1 MKYSYILLIGLLFIA
16 GNVFSQGKIK
26 ILNADKQV
34 GSGGKDIFTGNVAFQ
49 QNQFIVRCDKVV
61 ITRET
66 RVCDA
71 IGNIHVTQ
79 GESINIYS
87 ETLTYDGNTQMGKF
101 RRNVKLVDDS
111 MTLTTEYL
119 DFNAKDNSGYFYN
132 GGHVVDSTGTLESK
146 SGYYYPKD
154 RMYFFKDSVVVKNDD
169 YTLYSDTLKYNIDNK
184 IAFVHGPTEIVS
196 DSSYLYCE
204 NGWYDMEN
212 DIAQFSEN
220 AYLKNNR
227 QRLSGDSLYYDQN
240 KGIGRAFENIVLYDS
255 VENVVIRGN
264 YGEYHESP
272 ENALVT
278 DSALFIHIHEG
289 DSLFLHADTLYSH
302 YDSTG
307 AYQILKAF
315 HRAKIYR
322 FNLQAQSDSIV
333 YSFEDSVI
341 NMYKKPVV
349 WSEEHQITA
358 EHIKLHTR
366 QNTPDYIEILNS
378 AFIVSQEDTVYF
390 NQIKGNKM
398 IGYFRDN
405 VLYRVDVKQDG
416 KSLYFVSDEQ
426 DIIGVNKS
434 QSPEMNIFIKDNK
447 PVRIVFGQKPTATL
461 HPLRELSDNDLKLS
475 DFIWLENHRP
485 YTKDDIFLWI
495 EEVFTSE
502 DRQENKVEQE
512 EDTEE
517 VSPKE

>member
-1 MKYSYILLIGLLFIA
+1 MKNNFILLIGLFFIA
-16 GNVFSQGKIK
+16 GSVFSQGKIK

-34 GSGGKDIFTGNVAFQ
+34 GSGGQDIFTGNVAFQ
-49 QNQFIVRCDKVV
+49 QNQFIVKCDKVV

-66 RVCDA
+66 RMCDA
-71 IGNIHVTQ
+71 TGNIHVTQ
-79 GESINIYS
+79 GASINIFS
-87 ETLTYDGNTQMGKF
+87 ETLAYDGNSQMGKF

-132 GGHVVDSTGTLESK
+132 GGRVVDSTGILESK

-154 RMYFFKDSVVVKNDD
+154 RLYFFKDSVVVKNED
-169 YTLYSDTLKYNIDNK
+169 YTLYSDTLKYNIVSK
-184 IAFVHGPTEIVS
+184 IAYVHGPTEIVS

-227 QRLSGDSLYYDQN
+227 QRLWGDSLYYDQN

-255 VENVVIRGN
+255 IENVIIKGN

-272 ENALVT
+272 ENAVVT

-307 AYQILKAF
+307 AYQIIKAF
-315 HRAKIYR
+315 HRARIYR

-349 WSEEHQITA
+349 WSDEHQITA
-358 EHIKLHTR
+358 EYIKLHTR
-366 QNTPDYIEILNS
+366 QNKPDYIEILNS
-378 AFIVSQEDTVYF
+378 AFIISQEDTLYF

-405 VLYRVDVKQDG
+405 ALYRIDVKQNG
-416 KSLYFVSDEQ
+416 KSLYFVSEDK

-461 HPLRELSDNDLKLS
+461 HPLHELSDSQLKLS
-475 DFIWLENHRP
+475 NFIWLDKIRP

-495 EEVFTSE
+495 E
-502 DRQENKVEQE
+502 QA
-512 EDTEE
+512 DT
-517 VSPKE
+517 PKNTDKAGETEKQDVVPE